1 MIRAKINVDYENN
14 RKDQQTKREWHFEK
28 INKICRSL
36 AILPK
41 AKKKDDP
48 NNIKNERGDIKNSY
62 CGNTNNHKIL

>member
-36 AILPK
+36 ARLPK
-41 AKKKDDP
+41 EKREMTQ
-48 NNIKNERGDIKNSY
+48 II
-62 CGNTNNHKIL
+62 